1 MNTSELAAVL
11 GECLRLAVKVIP
23 TPDKEAFKYS
33 RGKLSAEVNILLQ
46 EAVDMKWPFVVEKWQ
61 YKRSVSSEDKVN
73 ITDLIN
79 QHLPQLMAFLRASIL
94 GAQPVWAMSL
104 IFLVDR
110 FLYRIDSSHTLLKI
124 AKALHKR
131 YPETPVAP
139 QVVIRQARVYLNT
152 GKLQKAEYILSSLI
166 NNSGATG
173 CWKYHSDS
181 DRILV
186 QAVSVQ
192 VRGQVLQKLGL
203 WLESAE
209 LIWAS
214 LVGFHVLPL
223 PDKKGIGT
231 SLGLLASV
239 LISMNNKEFTTFQ
252 KRPHINLGFLGDC
265 SHRLLCAAQAAKLA
279 IVYSQ
284 YESLYVLT
292 HMVTQGTC
300 LLSYSFS
307 KECPSADK
315 QGYLALAKEAFENG
329 LLTKSEKEA
338 VTSQQ
343 ELHTFLK
350 AAYCLAVTNKW
361 LSGPSEAVAMAFHTC
376 RDATVLLYSYCF
388 DDNSDKNALCTQVMA
403 KVQRVK
409 SLLRVKAFT
418 DSQPRPFLPDG
429 CRAMEDKPVPFSLS
443 DFTKVMES
451 FQKHHKSMSEAFKD
465 SSHTGRRDGQGV
477 THTHCITAFQTLTE
491 SLMTECV
498 TTSLKSTEYG
508 PEALGDIENKDILG
522 LKKSPD
528 HLLEV
533 FQKKTLITTLV
544 TEEDQSGCDSG
555 IAEEGKKGGVVK
567 CEGQSSRSS
576 QGSNSL
582 RSSWLDVH
590 DSGESLV
597 LVDPF
602 WCTEADDSVNVDH
615 DEQDHHGPQE
625 EANNYRCKGGVT
637 ANASIHQYGLIHSA
651 RDSSQAGTMDK
662 GGSIHQEEPC
672 TTLES
677 ENNQIIIKTDT
688 GDTGKV
694 SAGSRSKD
702 SRTSSG
708 SHCSSLGS
716 SWQSVSFSKSP
727 QNEDFAKILEDKHSR
742 VDQNCETVATE
753 DGPDSPFEYIDINP
767 SERPIS
773 KAGVA
778 NPSASSISK
787 GGVATSLQS
796 RNDVGMTQ
804 KGCHSQTCIK
814 DQSSIETLEDQEM
827 SLLIH
832 QLSGFELIDTHAG
845 ETKANNDSAKSKPN
859 ESHLSTS
866 DLANNKPRTSLL
878 STELDSFEVVQF
890 DQSELR
896 APTQGFTTAASS
908 NKHKKPLD
916 IQSQSK
922 TTPLLDAQDY
932 EAFPISLNHRVNVDK
947 RDKDQSS
954 AEKPYTLSASM
965 NCCNRCFQGCIM
977 RSVLLSEQDY
987 RSLLSGVCQGCLLK
1001 RLPERPFKLSQYNK
1015 AYSALVLKY
1024 SKATDT
1030 WTACETSVYVGELL
1044 KVDVEGGQRQA
1055 FWVRYLHQELLLG
1068 SYVGKEYLRER
1079 KIHTHLGDVERQM
1092 TAQYYVMEFNK
1103 RLYESNVTTQ
1113 IFYIPSEVLLILEAD
1128 TITACVSVEPYMVGD
1143 FVKLTNNTTKINQ
1156 RYSSTEFGIA
1166 FGHFTY
1172 EFSRKEEV
1180 VVDLQGWV
1188 TANGKGLV
1196 YLTDPQIHSLRKSR
1210 SPSNFHQNGIRK
1222 FLQEQHGERCNPIC
1236 LVALQRPLQTSS
1248 EQKTD

>member
-1 MNTSELAAVL
+1 MIVMNCTLTQQSSVLCESELGTRKVMNTSELAAVL

-152 GKLQKAEYILSSLI
+152 
-166 NNSGATG
+166 
-173 CWKYHSDS
+173 
-181 DRILV
+181 
-186 QAVSVQ
+186 
-192 VRGQVLQKLGL
+192 GL

-388 DDNSDKNALCTQVMA
+388 DDNSDKNALCIQVMA

-465 SSHTGRRDGQGV
+465 SSHTGRTDGQGV

-694 SAGSRSKD
+694 SLGSRSKD

-727 QNEDFAKILEDKHSR
+727 QNEDFTKILEDKHSR
-742 VDQNCETVATE
+742 VDQNCETVATK

-773 KAGVA
+773 KGGVA

-787 GGVATSLQS
+787 GG
-796 RNDVGMTQ
+796 
-804 KGCHSQTCIK
+804 
-814 DQSSIETLEDQEM
+814 
-827 SLLIH
+827 
-832 QLSGFELIDTHAG
+832 
-845 ETKANNDSAKSKPN
+845 
-859 ESHLSTS
+859 
-866 DLANNKPRTSLL
+866 
-878 STELDSFEVVQF
+878 
-890 DQSELR
+890 
-896 APTQGFTTAASS
+896 
-908 NKHKKPLD
+908 
-916 IQSQSK
+916 
-922 TTPLLDAQDY
+922 
-932 EAFPISLNHRVNVDK
+932 
-947 RDKDQSS
+947 
-954 AEKPYTLSASM
+954 
-965 NCCNRCFQGCIM
+965 
-977 RSVLLSEQDY
+977 
-987 RSLLSGVCQGCLLK
+987 
-1001 RLPERPFKLSQYNK
+1001 
-1015 AYSALVLKY
+1015 ALVLKY
-1024 SKATDT
+1024 SKATDA
-1030 WTACETSVYVGELL
+1030 WTACETSVYVGERL

>member
-252 KRPHINLGFLGDC
+252 KRPHINLVGHIGAC
-265 SHRLLCAAQAAKLA
+265 QS
-279 IVYSQ
+279 
-284 YESLYVLT
+284 
-292 HMVTQGTC
+292 VTQGTC

-859 ESHLSTS
+859 ESHL
-866 DLANNKPRTSLL
+866 NVI
-878 STELDSFEVVQF
+878 F
-890 DQSELR
+890 
-896 APTQGFTTAASS
+896 
-908 NKHKKPLD
+908 
-916 IQSQSK
+916 
-922 TTPLLDAQDY
+922 
-932 EAFPISLNHRVNVDK
+932 HRH
-947 RDKDQSS
+947 
-954 AEKPYTLSASM
+954 L
-965 NCCNRCFQGCIM
+965 
-977 RSVLLSEQDY
+977 
-987 RSLLSGVCQGCLLK
+987 LLSG
-1001 RLPERPFKLSQYNK
+1001 
-1015 AYSALVLKY
+1015 ALVLKY